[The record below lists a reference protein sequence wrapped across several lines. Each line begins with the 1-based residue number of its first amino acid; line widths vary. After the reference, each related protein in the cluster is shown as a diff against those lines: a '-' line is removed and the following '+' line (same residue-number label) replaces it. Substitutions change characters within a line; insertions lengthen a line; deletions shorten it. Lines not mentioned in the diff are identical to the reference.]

1 MDCRN
6 SLLAVKILHKPA
18 QIIENQADNFL
29 MLPQKTVRIFDN
41 THVRRNSIQKLNYI
55 SMTTKKVDYI
65 FAIKLLFGLFILTLL
80 FISCSENK
88 AKQPNDSIPKYDGVT
103 IDVDISNV
111 NCLAILLAKDGTIN
125 RKGSGVLDTLD
136 KNFFM
141 GLAKDNPFDSLMNG
155 IPNDLLTYCNEPS
168 LKCDTLKQTFKVK
181 IAFGNND
188 SVCEI
193 EYCVNGAINDL
204 PKPIKDFLEK
214 AILVTDPWYQSQKK
228 LLLPK

>member
-1 MDCRN
+1 
-6 SLLAVKILHKPA
+6 
-18 QIIENQADNFL
+18 
-29 MLPQKTVRIFDN
+29 
-41 THVRRNSIQKLNYI
+41 
-55 SMTTKKVDYI
+55 MTTKKSGYI
-65 FAIKLLFGLFILTLL
+65 LAIKLLFGLFIQTLL

-88 AKQPNDSIPKYDGVT
+88 AKQPSDSIPKYDGVT

-136 KNFFM
+136 KIFFM

-155 IPNDLLTYCNEPS
+155 IPNDLLTYCNTPS
-168 LKCDTLKQTFKVK
+168 PKCDTLKQIFKVK

-193 EYCVNGAINDL
+193 EYCVNGLMNDL

-228 LLLPK
+228 TLITK